1 MKAPSP
7 RGWPGRGWG
16 AAITLEAPEEFRG
29 TTVQVCGLWPFA
41 AGAATP
47 TVGVPVGRHLI
58 TGATVCC
65 DPISWFQRARL
76 IANPSAF
83 VLGKPG
89 LGKSTIVRRIALGLA
104 GYGVHAV
111 VLGDLRPD
119 YVDLVTALG
128 GQVLSLGHGRGSLN
142 ILDRADALDAAA
154 HLTGQARADVLADA
168 HARRHALLASLVT
181 ILRSAPPTDRED
193 VILDRALR
201 VLDDAHPHPEGQPV
215 LADLLHVL
223 RAAPDPVP
231 HVAVD
236 RGDLTRYRDL
246 IDPLEATLTSLASG
260 GRLGGVFARPSTVTM
275 RRDRSVVFDMSAIGD
290 GESDLQA
297 AALLACWSY
306 GFGVINAA
314 NALADAGAGPR
325 RHYLVVMDELWRALR
340 AGPGIVDR
348 VDVLTRLNRGRGV
361 GQIMV
366 SHTLTDLLALTH
378 EADRH
383 KARGFVE
390 RAGMV
395 IAAGLPAAEMP
406 HLRSVVA
413 LSRTEEALLTSWQDP
428 PAWDPATG
436 ADTAPPGRGRFLIKV
451 GGRPGI
457 PVEVTLTAVER
468 TLGINDTDRLWHQ
481 PASPV
486 MPAGRA
492 ARPQ

>member
-1 MKAPSP
+1 
-7 RGWPGRGWG
+7 
-16 AAITLEAPEEFRG
+16 
-29 TTVQVCGLWPFA
+29 VCGLWPFA

-47 TVGVPVGRHLI
+47 TIGVPLGRHLL

-89 LGKSTIVRRIALGLA
+89 LGKSTIVRRMALGLA
-104 GYGVHAV
+104 GYGVHTV

-128 GQVLSLGHGRGSLN
+128 GQVVRLGHGRGHLN
-142 ILDRADALDAAA
+142 VLDRADALDAAA
-154 HLTGQARADVLADA
+154 HLTGDARTDLLADA

-181 ILRSAPPTDRED
+181 IQRSAPPTDRED
-193 VILDRALR
+193 TILSTALR
-201 VLDDAHPHPEGQPV
+201 VLDDAHPDPTRQP
-215 LADLLHVL
+215 LLGDLLTVI
-223 RAAPDPVP
+223 RDGPDPVR
-231 HVAVD
+231 HAALD
-236 RGDLTRYRDL
+236 RGDLTRYRQL
-246 IDPLEATLTSLASG
+246 VEPLEATLTALAVG
-260 GRLGGVFARPSTVTM
+260 GRLGGVFARPSTVRM
-275 RRDRSVVFDMSAIGD
+275 HRDRPVVFDMSAIGD
-290 GESDLQA
+290 AETDLQA

-314 NALADAGAGPR
+314 NALADAAAGPR

-340 AGPGIVDR
+340 AGRGIVDR

-366 SHTLTDLLALTH
+366 SHTMADLLALPH
-378 EADRH
+378 EPDRH

-390 RAGMV
+390 RAGLV
-395 IAAGLPAAEMP
+395 IATGLPASEMP

-413 LSRTEEALLTSWQDP
+413 LNRAEEALLTSWQDP
-428 PAWDPATG
+428 PAWDPVTG
-436 ADTAPPGRGRFLIKV
+436 ATTAPPGRGRFLIKV

-457 PVEVTLTAVER
+457 PVELVLTSVER
-468 TLGINDTDRLWHQ
+468 TLGIHDTDRLWH
-481 PASPV
+481 PPH
-486 MPAGRA
+486 PTDHEG
-492 ARPQ
+492 PGW